1 MLRILA
7 ALAALATLTAPARGE
22 PAASGIARHAMVAAA
37 NPLAVEAGLKVL
49 RAGGSAADAAVAV
62 QAALGLV
69 EPQSS
74 GLGGGAFM
82 LYYDA
87 RTHKVTAYDG
97 REIAPMGAK
106 PDMFIGPDKSPMPFR
121 QAMVSGKATGVPG

>member
-1 MLRILA
+1 MPTLEFIRTRAA
-7 ALAALATLTAPARGE
+7 ALALSFVLAVAAGGCRNAPA
-22 PAASGIARHAMVAAA
+22 PADTTGRPAPTAATTTFKLTPGVAAA
-37 NPLAVEAGLKVL
+37 NPYAVEAGIKVL

-82 LYYDA
+82 LY
-87 RTHKVTAYDG
+87 
-97 REIAPMGAK
+97 
-106 PDMFIGPDKSPMPFR
+106 
-121 QAMVSGKATGVPG
+121 